1 MFLCYQF
8 FNGFSGQALLDGV
21 TSAFYN
27 AFFTALPAGM
37 FAGLDRPVRRLAT
50 LEAHPRAYNARPA
63 LTAAAFW
70 RTAVLTGALHGATV
84 FFVPYLSM
92 RGMGGRPALDDVWTL
107 GKTMFIAMIGV
118 VSLEIAL
125 VTRYWTWP
133 FALVWAGSYFLT
145 WPWLAMLPL
154 LYRAAGRWDIAQV
167 GRKAGGG
174 GGGRVGGG
182 EARGPGP
189 GWRRPAVCA
198 RKRTS
203 PTNPSRP
210 QFGVG
215 VNLMSS
221 PVYWLELLL
230 VSPPWVW
237 GCRGWAR
244 AGPIQRTG
252 LPTHSPPSRFPKPPP
267 TPFQIYCITFS
278 TRYAEHAAAWLTR
291 PRDDMILAEGEWLAD
306 RLGPGVGSVGE
317 GGRQVSGEAGVCE
330 DAGLAEAAG
339 RAAAGSGT
347 PAGRADDGEHT

>member
-63 LTAAAFW
+63 LTAAACW

-174 GGGRVGGG
+174 GGGGGG
-182 EARGPGP
+182 RGGSAGAGPGLASASRVRP
-189 GWRRPAVCA
+189 QTHVAHQPLPPAVWSG
-198 RKRTS
+198 RQ
-203 PTNPSRP
+203 PHVQP
-210 QFGVG
+210 GV
-215 VNLMSS
+215 
-221 PVYWLELLL
+221 L
-230 VSPPWVW
+230 V
-237 GCRGWAR
+237 G
-244 AGPIQRTG
+244 
-252 LPTHSPPSRFPKPPP
+252 
-267 TPFQIYCITFS
+267 
-278 TRYAEHAAAWLTR
+278 AAA
-291 PRDDMILAEGEWLAD
+291 GEPS
-306 RLGPGVGSVGE
+306 LGLGVPGVGP
-317 GGRQVSGEAGVCE
+317 GGANTAHR
-330 DAGLAEAAG
+330 
-339 RAAAGSGT
+339 
-347 PAGRADDGEHT
+347 PAHPLPSLTLP